1 METITVFETK
11 PVHVRAHLT
20 KGNAASLQRA
30 DVSAS
35 GITAR
40 LYDLR
45 SDTPHTALS
54 TTVLTTN
61 NVLFDTGLTAGW
73 RKTGTYN
80 FLYVFPGTLL
90 VQGGGHYQVEIEI
103 DGVSEDDD
111 NWIVFTIKTV
121 DLLGV

>member
-11 PVHVRAHLT
+11 AVHVRAHLT
-20 KGNAASLQRA
+20 KGDGTSLLRA
-30 DVSAS
+30 DVSVS
-35 GITAR
+35 GITAV

-61 NVLFDTGLTAGW
+61 DVLFDTAMTAGW

-80 FLYVFPGTLL
+80 FIYVVPGTFL
-90 VQGGGHYQVEIEI
+90 VQGGGHYRVEIEL

-111 NWIVFTIKTV
+111 NWIVFQVKTV